1 MRYILISESDLNYD
15 VDAKEFETEREAVT
29 FAEGMWASMSS
40 HDKKHSTAFYVL
52 ESVNPDVDAEDHFDG
67 NPVWEAKCE

>member
-1 MRYILISESDLNYD
+1 MRFVLIRESDLNDDIY
-15 VDAKEFETEREAVT
+15 VREFEDEREAVIY
-29 FAEGMWASMSS
+29 AEGMWAHMSS

-67 NPVWEAKCE
+67 DTVWEAKYE